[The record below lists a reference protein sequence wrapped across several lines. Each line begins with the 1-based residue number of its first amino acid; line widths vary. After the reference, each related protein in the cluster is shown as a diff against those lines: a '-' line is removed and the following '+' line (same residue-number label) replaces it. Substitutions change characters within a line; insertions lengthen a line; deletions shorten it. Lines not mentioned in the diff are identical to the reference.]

1 MEQTVPS
8 HLLISPCLGH
18 CLSIPEDLVFEV
30 RIPGIPEGS
39 RAAGFREGC
48 WKGQRIPLQ
57 PQNLG
62 LGCLGE
68 VFGDI
73 QGVQD
78 CAWFERAARAT
89 PTSPGKPWPPEGE
102 RSLSSWPGCVME
114 PAERRVKTLERHS
127 LLTCSGFQEAS
138 LPEDRVPPEGGTR
151 KSRDLV
157 CRGPGVQRAGSLCV
171 WSQSSFGN
179 RKPELGGWLSLWLSM
194 WLSGGT
200 FLSLC
205 LGFSVFQMGTGL
217 SDASLEDLF
226 F

>member
-48 WKGQRIPLQ
+48 WKGRRIPLQ

-114 PAERRVKTLERHS
+114 PGR
-127 LLTCSGFQEAS
+127 EA
-138 LPEDRVPPEGGTR
+138 G
-151 KSRDLV
+151 
-157 CRGPGVQRAGSLCV
+157 
-171 WSQSSFGN
+171 
-179 RKPELGGWLSLWLSM
+179 
-194 WLSGGT
+194 
-200 FLSLC
+200 
-205 LGFSVFQMGTGL
+205 
-217 SDASLEDLF
+217 EDLGETQPPDLF
-226 F
+226 RIPGGQPPRGQGSS